1 MSAISITAVNL
12 AGFANQSDKF
22 RNPLE
27 DFQKDRMAGN
37 IPNAQA
43 ALALYS
49 KQLAL
54 IGVRNNQAP
63 SNPIGA
69 SVQGLQNALSAGD
82 LAAAKNLAL
91 TVRQGSAKIEPEAA
105 VISEPV
111 EPPHEANGTL
121 LDFYA

>member
-27 DFQKDRMAGN
+27 DFQKERAAGKT
-37 IPNAQA
+37 PNAEA

-49 KQLAL
+49 KQLGL
-54 IGVRNNQAP
+54 IGVKNNQVP
-63 SNPIGA
+63 S
-69 SVQGLQNALSAGD
+69 SVQGLKNALSAGD
-82 LAAAKNLAL
+82 LAAVKNLAL
-91 TVRQGSAKIEPEAA
+91 TIRQGSAKIEPEAA